1 MREKKLR
8 AAGVSNFNLDQMK
21 QLLEV
26 AQVKPA
32 LLQSNS
38 GACTP
43 PGAGVGPLWLGG
55 WGARNEVAR

>member
-38 GACTP
+38 GGSRGGCGLGTIVAGGCRLGNG
-43 PGAGVGPLWLGG
+43 GAK
-55 WGARNEVAR
+55 